1 MGFARVHAWV
11 YAGVPMHCY
20 SHSTTVPDM
29 SDAVMAVHAAV
40 SIMLHNG
47 APRRRIRIARVDL
60 LDPDVQP
67 FKT

>member
-1 MGFARVHAWV
+1 
-11 YAGVPMHCY
+11 MHCY

-29 SDAVMAVHAAV
+29 SDAVMAVPAAV